1 MGFAEKDEDDTK
13 PVYQNPTEEKEE
25 GGTGLKQNLT
35 LFNGV
40 MIIVGCIIGSGIFVS
55 PKGVHEHAGSVGLSI
70 VIWIVCGVFSAIG
83 AYCYAELG
91 TFIRESG
98 GDYAYVYA
106 AFGPMMG
113 FLRMWIECIIVRP
126 CTITC
131 VAITFATYI
140 LKPIFPHCE
149 PPFPTLQL
157 LAALCILL
165 LAFINCASVK
175 WTKRVQDVFT
185 LAKLF
190 ALVLIIF
197 TGFVLLLL
205 GNQYRDSF
213 ENAFEG
219 SRYGLGSLALA
230 FYSGLWAYNGWNYL
244 NFVTEELI
252 DPTRNLPRAIA
263 ISCTLCTVIYTL
275 TNLAFYAGTSA
286 DDLLDSPAVAV
297 LFANRFF
304 WYFAPL
310 MPIFVA
316 LSCFGTVNGVMLTS
330 SRLFYVAGR
339 REHMP
344 TFLSFIN
351 PYLQTPIPAVL
362 FTAIL
367 SLLYILLSDNIYVLI
382 SYVQIVNWLAI
393 GVATAGLLWLRVKKP
408 PRDYPR
414 PLQVHIAWPIIFL
427 IGCIFL
433 VIFPIYQTPMD
444 TAIGLLIMLTGVP
457 AYYLGVV
464 CKGKFKALDNFMDYC
479 TETCQKTFLVI
490 PTEKND

>member
-1 MGFAEKDEDDTK
+1 MGHRENEDDK
-13 PVYQNPTEEKEE
+13 PIYQSPTEEQEQQ
-25 GGTGLKQNLT
+25 GTGLKPTLT

-55 PKGVHEHAGSVGLSI
+55 PKGVHEHAGSVGLSLL
-70 VIWIVCGVFSAIG
+70 IWIICGVFSAIG

-106 AFGPMMG
+106 AFGPLMG

-140 LKPIFPHCE
+140 LKPIFPNCE
-149 PPFPTLQL
+149 PPFPTLQV

-165 LAFINCASVK
+165 LAMVNCASVK
-175 WTKRVQDVFT
+175 LVGKVQDVFT
-185 LAKLF
+185 MAKLF
-190 ALVLIIF
+190 ALALIIF
-197 TGFVLLLL
+197 TGFILLLI
-205 GNQYRDSF
+205 GTPYTDSF
-213 ENAFEG
+213 ENMFEG
-219 SRYGLGSLALA
+219 SRYGMGSLALA

-252 DPTRNLPRAIA
+252 DPTKNLPRAIA
-263 ISCTLCTVIYTL
+263 ISCTLCTVIYAL

-286 DDLLDSPAVAV
+286 DDLLESPAIAV
-297 LFANRFF
+297 LFANRFY
-304 WYFAPL
+304 WYFAPA
-310 MPIFVA
+310 MPILVA
-316 LSCFGTVNGVMLTS
+316 LSCFGTVNGVMYTS

-344 TFLSFIN
+344 VVLSFIN
-351 PYLQTPIPAVL
+351 PYLGTPIPAVL
-362 FTAIL
+362 FTALL
-367 SLLYILLSDNIYVLI
+367 SLFYILLSDNIYVLI

-414 PLQVHIAWPIIFL
+414 PLQVNIIWPIIFL
-427 IGCIFL
+427 IGCALL

-444 TAIGLLIMLTGVP
+444 TAIGILIMLTGIP
-457 AYYLGVV
+457 AYYLGVI
-464 CKGKFKALDNFMDYC
+464 CRGKSKKGDEFMGQFFDIQIVSRA
-479 TETCQKTFLVI
+479 ELSRAE
-490 PTEKND
+490 PS